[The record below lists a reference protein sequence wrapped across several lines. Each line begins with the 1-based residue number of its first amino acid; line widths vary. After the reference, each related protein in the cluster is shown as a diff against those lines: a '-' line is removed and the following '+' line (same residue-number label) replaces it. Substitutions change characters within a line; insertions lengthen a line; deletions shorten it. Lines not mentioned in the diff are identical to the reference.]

1 MGAPASE
8 ERADLSAWLA
18 VAGGT
23 IGALMATLDTSI
35 VNAALPT
42 IQGEIGASGSEG
54 TWISTAYLVAEIVMI
69 PMAGWFEKIFGL
81 RTFLLIV
88 TVLFTIFSMLCGV
101 SHDLTLMIVGRVGQG
116 FTGGAM
122 VPTALS
128 IVATRLPMREQPIG
142 VALFGVTAVLG
153 PILGPV
159 VGGWLTENVSWH
171 YAFFLNLPIGLS
183 LVALLVL
190 GLHGQKTRWGMF
202 AEADVLGLLGLLLGL
217 GGLTI
222 VLEDGQRERWFE
234 SEQICILSLVSLF
247 GFVLLVA
254 GQFVAKRPVIRLSIL
269 LQRSFGGV
277 FLLSLMVGAA
287 LYGVL
292 YIIPQFLAQM
302 AGYNA
307 EQAGNVTM
315 ISGVP
320 TIIMLTIF
328 PILVRRIDLRL
339 AVAFGLL
346 LFGASCFLDAGL
358 TADSAGPQFFGSQVV
373 RGFAQFFSL
382 LFLNQAATSA
392 VAHELAEDASG
403 LFNVARNLGGSIGLA
418 VIGALREQRTNFHA
432 SRIAESLSANSVIGQ
447 DAIASQGL
455 ANIDQQI
462 QNQAAVMAFA
472 DLYWV
477 FGIGLV
483 LMIPLVLLLKPLP
496 KGASVSL
503 AA

>member
-8 ERADLSAWLA
+8 ERADLGAWLA

-35 VNAALPT
+35 INAALPT

-101 SHDLTLMIVGRVGQG
+101 AHDLNLMIVGRVGQG

-122 VPTALS
+122 IPTALS
-128 IVATRLPMREQPIG
+128 IVATRLPAREQPIG

-159 VGGWLTENVSWH
+159 LGGWLTENVSWH
-171 YAFFLNLPIGLS
+171 YAFFLNVPIGIGL
-183 LVALLVL
+183 LALLVL
-190 GLHGQKTRWGMF
+190 GLRGQKTRWGMF

-247 GFVLLVA
+247 GFVLLAA

-269 LQRSFGGV
+269 FQRSFGGV
-277 FLLSLMVGAA
+277 FLLSLMLGAA
-287 LYGVL
+287 LYGML
-292 YIIPQFLAQM
+292 YIIPQFLAQV

-307 EQAGNVTM
+307 EQAGNVAM

-320 TIIMLTIF
+320 TIIMLTVF
-328 PILVRRIDLRL
+328 PILVRWIDLRL

-358 TADSAGPQFFGSQVV
+358 TADAAGPQFFGSQVV
-373 RGFAQFFSL
+373 RGFAQFFSM

-403 LFNVARNLGGSIGLA
+403 LFNAARNLGGSIGLA
-418 VIGALREQRTNFHA
+418 VIGALQEQRTSFHA

-455 ANIDQQI
+455 AHIDQQI
-462 QNQAAVMAFA
+462 HSQAVVMAFS

>member
-1 MGAPASE
+1 M
-8 ERADLSAWLA
+8 L
-18 VAGGT
+18 
-23 IGALMATLDTSI
+23 
-35 VNAALPT
+35 
-42 IQGEIGASGSEG
+42 
-54 TWISTAYLVAEIVMI
+54 
-69 PMAGWFEKIFGL
+69 GL
-81 RTFLLIV
+81 R
-88 TVLFTIFSMLCGV
+88 
-101 SHDLTLMIVGRVGQG
+101 
-116 FTGGAM
+116 
-122 VPTALS
+122 
-128 IVATRLPMREQPIG
+128 
-142 VALFGVTAVLG
+142 
-153 PILGPV
+153 
-159 VGGWLTENVSWH
+159 
-171 YAFFLNLPIGLS
+171 
-183 LVALLVL
+183 
-190 GLHGQKTRWGMF
+190 GQKTRWGMF

-247 GFVLLVA
+247 GFVLLAA

-269 LQRSFGGV
+269 FQRSFGGV
-277 FLLSLMVGAA
+277 FLLSLMLGAA
-287 LYGVL
+287 LYGML
-292 YIIPQFLAQM
+292 YIIPQFLAQV

-307 EQAGNVTM
+307 EQAGNVAM

-320 TIIMLTIF
+320 TIIMLTVF
-328 PILVRRIDLRL
+328 PILVRWIDLRL

-358 TADSAGPQFFGSQVV
+358 TADAAGPQFFGSQVV
-373 RGFAQFFSL
+373 RGFAQFFSM

-403 LFNVARNLGGSIGLA
+403 LFNAARNLGGSIGLA
-418 VIGALREQRTNFHA
+418 VIGALQEQRTSFHA

-455 ANIDQQI
+455 AHIDQQI
-462 QNQAAVMAFA
+462 HSQAVVMAFS

>member
-8 ERADLSAWLA
+8 ERADLGAWLA

-23 IGALMATLDTSI
+23 VGALMATLDTSI
-35 VNAALPT
+35 INAALPT

-101 SHDLTLMIVGRVGQG
+101 AHDLNLMIVGRVGQG

-122 VPTALS
+122 IPTALS
-128 IVATRLPMREQPIG
+128 IVATRLPAREQPIG

-159 VGGWLTENVSWH
+159 LGGWLTENVSWH
-171 YAFFLNLPIGLS
+171 YAFFLNVPIGIGL
-183 LVALLVL
+183 LALLVL
-190 GLHGQKTRWGMF
+190 GLRGQKTRWGMF

-222 VLEDGQRERWFE
+222 VLEDGQRDRWFE

-247 GFVLLVA
+247 GFVLLAA

-269 LQRSFGGV
+269 FQRSFGGV
-277 FLLSLMVGAA
+277 FLLSLMLGAA
-287 LYGVL
+287 LYGML
-292 YIIPQFLAQM
+292 YIIPQFLAQV

-307 EQAGNVTM
+307 EQAGNVAM

-320 TIIMLTIF
+320 TIIMLSTWYRF
-328 PILVRRIDLRL
+328 V
-339 AVAFGLL
+339 
-346 LFGASCFLDAGL
+346 
-358 TADSAGPQFFGSQVV
+358 SA
-373 RGFAQFFSL
+373 
-382 LFLNQAATSA
+382 
-392 VAHELAEDASG
+392 
-403 LFNVARNLGGSIGLA
+403 
-418 VIGALREQRTNFHA
+418 
-432 SRIAESLSANSVIGQ
+432 
-447 DAIASQGL
+447 
-455 ANIDQQI
+455 
-462 QNQAAVMAFA
+462 
-472 DLYWV
+472 
-477 FGIGLV
+477 
-483 LMIPLVLLLKPLP
+483 
-496 KGASVSL
+496 ASVGTPKKMTSGFIESTNTSM
-503 AA
+503 